1 MLGWCTKVEKALVI
15 VGSPGVGKSSISSLL
30 ATQLKGRY
38 INVGDLVKD
47 EGLDSGLD
55 KQRDTLIADV
65 ERVAERIAEVIE
77 EFEGYVIVE
86 GHFAMDV
93 VRDEDLLFAFVLR
106 RNPDELRE
114 VLEKRKYAKEKIAEN
129 VAAEILDV
137 CLSDAVQAY
146 HESKVHEIDVSG
158 KKTGNVV
165 SEIIDVVQGHR
176 KPRRGIV
183 DWLMQLELKGRL
195 DEFLESI

>member
-1 MLGWCTKVEKALVI
+1 MKKTLVI

-30 ATQLKGRY
+30 ATHLKGRY
-38 INVGDLVKD
+38 INVGDLVKH

-55 KQRDTLIADV
+55 KKRDALIADT
-65 ERVAERIAEVIE
+65 ERVSKRISEIIE

-93 VRDEDLLFAFVLR
+93 VRAEDVLFAFVLR

-114 VLEKRKYAKEKIAEN
+114 VLEKRKYTKEKISEN

-137 CLSDAVQAY
+137 CLFDAVQAY
-146 HESKVHEIDVSG
+146 REGKVHEIDVSG
-158 KKTGNVV
+158 KKIEHVV

-176 KPRRGIV
+176 KPRRAII

>member
-1 MLGWCTKVEKALVI
+1 VEKALVI

>member
-1 MLGWCTKVEKALVI
+1 MKKTLVI

-30 ATQLKGRY
+30 ATHLKGRY
-38 INVGDLVKD
+38 INVGDLVKH

-55 KQRDTLIADV
+55 KKRDALIADT
-65 ERVAERIAEVIE
+65 ERVSKRISEIIE

-93 VRDEDLLFAFVLR
+93 VRAEDVLFAFVLR

-114 VLEKRKYAKEKIAEN
+114 VLEKRKYTKEKISEN

-137 CLSDAVQAY
+137 CLFDAVQTY
-146 HESKVHEIDVSG
+146 REGKVHEIDVSG
-158 KKTGNVV
+158 KKIEHVV
-165 SEIIDVVQGHR
+165 SEIVDVVQGHR
-176 KPRRGIV
+176 KPRRAII

>member
-1 MLGWCTKVEKALVI
+1 MEKALVI

-55 KQRDTLIADV
+55 TQRDTLIADV
-65 ERVAERIAEVIE
+65 ERVAERVAEIIE
-77 EFEGYVIVE
+77 ESEGYVIVE

-93 VRDEDLLFAFVLR
+93 VSEEDLLFAFVLR

-146 HESKVHEIDVSG
+146 QESKVHEIDVSG
-158 KKTGNVV
+158 KKAENVV
-165 SEIIDVVQGHR
+165 SEIIDVVEGHR

>member
-1 MLGWCTKVEKALVI
+1 VERALVV
-15 VGSPGVGKSSISSLL
+15 VGSPGVGKSSISRLL
-30 ATQLKGRY
+30 ATHLKGRC

-47 EGLDSGLD
+47 EDLDSGVD

-65 ERVAERIAEVIE
+65 ERVAEKIAVIIQDV
-77 EFEGYVIVE
+77 EGYVVVE

-93 VRDEDLLFAFVLR
+93 VREEDVVFAFVLR
-106 RNPDELRE
+106 RNPDELRDA
-114 VLEKRKYAKEKIAEN
+114 LEQRKYAKEKIAEN

-137 CLSDAVQAY
+137 CLFDAVQAY
-146 HESKVHEIDVSG
+146 QESKVHEIDVSG
-158 KKTGNVV
+158 KKPEDVV
-165 SEIIDVVQGHR
+165 SEIIDVIQGHR

-195 DEFLESI
+195 DEFLGSI

>member
-1 MLGWCTKVEKALVI
+1 MKKTLVI

-30 ATQLKGRY
+30 ATHLKGRY
-38 INVGDLVKD
+38 INVGDLVKH

-55 KQRDTLIADV
+55 KKRDALIADT
-65 ERVAERIAEVIE
+65 ERVSERISEIIE

-93 VRDEDLLFAFVLR
+93 VRAEDVLFAFVLR

-114 VLEKRKYAKEKIAEN
+114 VLEKRKYTKEKISEN

-137 CLSDAVQAY
+137 CLFDAVQAY
-146 HESKVHEIDVSG
+146 REGKVHEIDVSG
-158 KKTGNVV
+158 KKIEHVV
-165 SEIIDVVQGHR
+165 SEIVDVVQGHR
-176 KPRRGIV
+176 KPRRAII

>member
-1 MLGWCTKVEKALVI
+1 VEKALVI

-93 VRDEDLLFAFVLR
+93 VSEEDLLFAFVLR

>member
-1 MLGWCTKVEKALVI
+1 MKKTLVI

-30 ATQLKGRY
+30 ATHLKGRY
-38 INVGDLVKD
+38 INVGDLVKH

-55 KQRDTLIADV
+55 KKRSALIADT
-65 ERVAERIAEVIE
+65 ERVSKRISEIIE

-93 VRDEDLLFAFVLR
+93 VRAEDVLFAFVLR

-114 VLEKRKYAKEKIAEN
+114 VLEKRKYTKEKIAEN

-137 CLSDAVQAY
+137 CLFDAVQAY
-146 HESKVHEIDVSG
+146 QEGKVHEIDVSG
-158 KKTGNVV
+158 KKIEHVV

-176 KPRRGIV
+176 KPRRAII

>member
-1 MLGWCTKVEKALVI
+1 MKKTLVI

-30 ATQLKGRY
+30 ATHLKGRY
-38 INVGDLVKD
+38 INVGDLVKH

-55 KQRDTLIADV
+55 KKRDALIADT
-65 ERVAERIAEVIE
+65 ERVSKRISEIIE

-93 VRDEDLLFAFVLR
+93 VRAEDVLFAFVLR

-114 VLEKRKYAKEKIAEN
+114 VLEKRKYTKEKISEN

-137 CLSDAVQAY
+137 CLFDAVQAY
-146 HESKVHEIDVSG
+146 REGKVHEIDVSG
-158 KKTGNVV
+158 KKIEHVV
-165 SEIIDVVQGHR
+165 SEIVDVVQGHR
-176 KPRRGIV
+176 KPRRAII